1 MGGFAACGYPQYLPF
16 ACQCVICGVLGRRS
30 GLRFVGLHAEAGLH
44 HTAVEAAAGRVLTGL
59 AHRGEL
65 AACGGHRRIYVVTHR
80 FCCPNSRISQGRGS
94 VRGEPLTGSPARVQ
108 SPARRRPI
116 LHSKIAAPKKK
127 RHTFV
132 CLFFFGASSGIYPKG
147 HKLRLPGGKTA
158 KTRDAKRRL
167 SFLVPRRGFEP
178 RTPCLKGR
186 CSTY

>member
-1 MGGFAACGYPQYLPF
+1 MRGPLTGARICVWSTDRKQQSRPNGRLCCYGSPQYLPF

-30 GLRFVGLHAEAGLH
+30 GRRFAGLHAEAGLH

-132 CLFFFGASSGIYPKG
+132 CLFFFGASSGI
-147 HKLRLPGGKTA
+147 
-158 KTRDAKRRL
+158 
-167 SFLVPRRGFEP
+167 
-178 RTPCLKGR
+178 RTPDTLLKR
-186 CSTY
+186 QVLYLLS